1 MGSKHVPAALFD
13 GVCDS
18 EAEAEEL
25 AFKINVKRDEAI
37 FAEKAKHGLPGILGM
52 K

>member
-1 MGSKHVPAALFD
+1 MGTKHVPESLLE
-13 GVCDS
+13 GVTDS
-18 EAEAEEL
+18 EEEAEEL